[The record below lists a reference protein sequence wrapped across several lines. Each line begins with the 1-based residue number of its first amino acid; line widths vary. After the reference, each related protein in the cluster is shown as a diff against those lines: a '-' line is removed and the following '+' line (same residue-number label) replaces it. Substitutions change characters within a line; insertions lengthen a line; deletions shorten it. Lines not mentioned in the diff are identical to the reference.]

1 VSADRARTVP
11 DTFQTAAD
19 ALYVVWVKM
28 LIEGAIKPAVRPTRQ
43 FISEQLCSQRKAETI
58 TPAQIDIVLHGWFEQ
73 AKSAGIIR
81 ENLNPSEVMAIRMQ
95 ERKAGRLVNVTRLHD
110 ELVEIEIIHPDKIID
125 ITPERRYLS

>member
-1 VSADRARTVP
+1 VP

-81 ENLNPSEVMAIRMQ
+81 EN
-95 ERKAGRLVNVTRLHD
+95 KAGG
-110 ELVEIEIIHPDKIID
+110 IGKPK
-125 ITPERRYLS
+125 YLLSGSNSKLGTQEHQLDMHLSGEGGKHVS